1 MRSDPLEARRIKLF
15 WLSLGLLLL
24 FGAIYGL
31 TQLLLEQTD
40 MGAPSFS
47 RNALLL
53 ALFSAVNFIAIIAFA
68 FILGRN
74 LLRLYF
80 ERRSGRLGS
89 RFKTRLLV
97 AFIGISLTPLLLLSF
112 LAYGLINKSI
122 ERWFRAP
129 AKEVYEN
136 AKAIADA
143 YYQQEQDRVE
153 RAARAAASLLSPWR
167 GAPADEGELSFVQR
181 IGAEQRLDRISVL
194 VRAGG
199 EWRDLSGPAV
209 VDLPAS
215 RELLERA
222 AGGAESFSLS
232 REGERIALLAA
243 APVFDRTGKVSA
255 LILAEDTL
263 SARVA
268 AHVAEVEDA
277 FSTYQKLQ
285 LHRRIIR
292 INYIGI
298 LALTTMLLLFAFAWF
313 AMYIARRITGPIQ
326 ALAEGA
332 ESVAAGDLDYRV
344 ECRAEDELAMLVDS
358 FNRMTAEL
366 RRSNQ
371 ELESRR
377 RYMETV
383 LENIATGVIAL
394 DSELKIITINR
405 TAAKMLGL
413 DRSRARGAKLE
424 ETLTDSA
431 WTEIS
436 RLLERPAPPGG
447 GRFETCKLQLKNLSG
462 ERTVAAGAAA
472 IADAEGNKIF
482 VMVLEDLTELIRA
495 EKTAAWQEVA
505 KRVAHEIKNPL
516 TPIQLSAERLLKR
529 FSALRSV
536 EPPRERAE
544 LDAYA
549 KTLEECVSII
559 ISEAK
564 SLKTLIDEFSRFA
577 RLPAISSIECD
588 PRQVVEAALARYD
601 GRLGE
606 VSVIRQYDEP
616 LPRVKLDPEQMKR
629 ALVNIIDNA
638 IEATQ
643 GTTARPEI
651 RISVRLRPEQHILEI
666 AVADNGP
673 GFRKHRPEELF
684 MPYASTKGRGRGLGL
699 AIVRQIVADH
709 GGYVRAESNPPRGA
723 RLVIELP
730 I

>member
-1 MRSDPLEARRIKLF
+1 MRTDPLEARRIKLF

-24 FGAIYGL
+24 FGTVYGL

-74 LLRLYF
+74 LIRLYF

-167 GAPADEGELSFVQR
+167 SVSAGGQELTFVQR
-181 IGAEQRLDRISVL
+181 IGRERGIDRIRIM
-194 VRAGG
+194 VRSGR
-199 EWRDLSGPAV
+199 EWRGLSEPAAN
-209 VDLPAS
+209 PPPS

-222 AGGAESFSLS
+222 AGGEEVALLS
-232 REGERIALLAA
+232 RQGERIELLAV
-243 APVFDRTGKVSA
+243 APIFDRTGKVSA
-255 LILAEDTL
+255 LVLAEEAL
-263 SARVA
+263 APRVA
-268 AHVAEVEDA
+268 AYAAEVENA

-292 INYIGI
+292 INYIAI
-298 LALTTMLLLFAFAWF
+298 LALTTVLLIFAFAWF

-332 ESVAAGDLDYRV
+332 ESVAAGNLDYRV
-344 ECRAEDELAMLVDS
+344 ECQAEDELAMLVDS

-366 RRSNQ
+366 RRSNR

-394 DSELKIITINR
+394 DKELRINTINR

-413 DRSRARGAKLE
+413 DRNRARGAKLE
-424 ETLTDSA
+424 ENLSESA
-431 WTEIS
+431 WAEIS
-436 RLLERPAPPGG
+436 RLLERPAPPGAE
-447 GRFETCKLQLKNLSG
+447 RFETCKLQLKNLSG

-472 IADAEGNKIF
+472 IADAGGNKIF
-482 VMVLEDLTELIRA
+482 VIVLEDLTELIRA
-495 EKTAAWQEVA
+495 EKIAAWQEVA

-529 FSALRSV
+529 FSALRSI
-536 EPPRERAE
+536 EPPRARAE

-564 SLKTLIDEFSRFA
+564 SLKTLVDEFSKFA
-577 RLPAISSIECD
+577 RLPALSPIECD

-601 GRLGE
+601 GRLAG
-606 VSVIRQYDEP
+606 VSLLREYDEA

-643 GTTARPEI
+643 GATARPEI
-651 RISVRLRPEQHILEI
+651 RISVSLRPERHALEI

-673 GFRKHRPEELF
+673 GFKKHRPEELF
-684 MPYASTKGRGRGLGL
+684 LPYASTKGRGRGLGL

-723 RLVIELP
+723 RVVIELP